1 MKVTISDVAREAG
14 VSIATVSRVLNGN
27 YPVKES
33 TRNKVQ
39 KVIDRLQ
46 FEPNV
51 LARGLINQRSDTIG
65 VIVPSITNLFFP
77 TVVKA
82 IEKKL
87 RHQGY
92 SIYLCDTDG
101 NSKKEVSYVKSLVSR
116 QVDGMIV
123 IDPTID
129 NMKNGY
135 FEEQSKKTPLV
146 FINGYSKGIECN
158 FVLNDE
164 ETGATQAMRYLFSLG
179 HENIAFMRGKDSY
192 SYDLKQDIYTQ
203 MMGEQGLDQMIN
215 VINVGEGNTEH
226 TVDQAMVETGML
238 FLKSPDVTA
247 IFACNDIMALGV
259 INACKR
265 VGKQV
270 PEQVSVVGFDN
281 IALSALIEPKLTTV
295 DQNMYGLGTQAA
307 DMLLKVIAKATTSK
321 ESQGTRK
328 VILNTTL
335 IERESCKQIKE

>member
-33 TRNKVQ
+33 TRDKVQ
-39 KVIDRLQ
+39 KVIDHLE

-51 LARGLINQRSDTIG
+51 LARGLINQKSNTIG

-82 IEKKL
+82 IERKL

-92 SIYLCDTDG
+92 SIFLCDTDG
-101 NSKKEVSYVKSLVSR
+101 DPEKEVSYVKSLASR
-116 QVDGMIV
+116 QVDGIIV

-135 FEEQSKKTPLV
+135 FEEQSRKIPLV
-146 FINGYSKGIECN
+146 FINGYSKGIDCN
-158 FVLNDE
+158 FILNDE

-192 SYDLKQDIYTQ
+192 SYDVKQEIYTR
-203 MMGEQGLDQMIN
+203 MMKIQGLDKAVNMIN
-215 VINVGEGNTEH
+215 IGEGNTEH
-226 TVDQAMVETGML
+226 TVDQAMIKTEEL
-238 FLKSPDVTA
+238 FAKTPDVSA

-265 VGKQV
+265 IGKLV
-270 PEQVSVVGFDN
+270 PEQVSVIGFDN

-295 DQNMYGLGTQAA
+295 DQNMYELGTGAA
-307 DMLLKVIAKATTSK
+307 RMLIEVIAQRTEKKGTYS
-321 ESQGTRK
+321 TRK
-328 VILNTTL
+328 VILNSTL
-335 IERESCKQIKE
+335 IERESCRHIHL

>member
-1 MKVTISDVAREAG
+1 MKITISDVAREAE

-33 TRNKVQ
+33 TREKVQ

-51 LARGLINQRSDTIG
+51 LARGLINQRSNTIG

-82 IEKKL
+82 IERKL

-101 NSKKEVSYVKSLVSR
+101 DPEKEISYVKSLASR

-135 FEEQSKKTPLV
+135 FEEQSKKIPLV

-164 ETGATQAMRYLFSLG
+164 ETGATQAMRHLFSLG

-192 SYDLKQDIYTQ
+192 SYDLKQDIYTH
-203 MMGEQGLDQMIN
+203 MMGERGLDQGIHI
-215 VINVGEGNTEH
+215 INVGEGNTEH
-226 TVDQAMVETGML
+226 TVDQAMVETEML
-238 FLKSPDVTA
+238 FTKSPEVTA

-295 DQNMYGLGTQAA
+295 DQNMYGLGTHAA
-307 DMLLKVIAKATTSK
+307 DMLIEVINQTITKQK
-321 ESQGTRK
+321 NQGTRK

-335 IERESCKQIKE
+335 IERESCKQIN

>member
-1 MKVTISDVAREAG
+1 MKVTISDVAREAE

-33 TRNKVQ
+33 TREKVQ

-51 LARGLINQRSDTIG
+51 LARGLINQRSNTIG

-82 IEKKL
+82 IERKL

-101 NSKKEVSYVKSLVSR
+101 DPEKEISYVKSLASR

-135 FEEQSKKTPLV
+135 FEEQSKKIPLV

-164 ETGATQAMRYLFSLG
+164 ETGATQAMRHLFSLG

-192 SYDLKQDIYTQ
+192 SYDLKQDIYTH
-203 MMGEQGLDQMIN
+203 MMGERGLDQGIHI
-215 VINVGEGNTEH
+215 INVGEGNTEH
-226 TVDQAMVETGML
+226 TVDQAMLETEIL
-238 FLKSPDVTA
+238 FTKSPEVTA

-295 DQNMYGLGTQAA
+295 DQNMYGLGTHAA
-307 DMLLKVIAKATTSK
+307 DMLIEVINQTITKQK
-321 ESQGTRK
+321 NQGTRK

-335 IERESCKQIKE
+335 IERESCKQIN